1 MCLLLLAVM
10 SVVPIISV
18 LITSLLRKPV
28 QHATAELV
36 RMSTKL
42 ATASLQRFSRRPS
55 DVYTAPSVSV
65 HSDSLWRKSTSFW
78 TASESSRSGLPRS
91 SVPRANR
98 PLHSVSAPFAWATHA
113 TEVSREGDSFAT
125 PHGRRHGDA
134 A

>member
-1 MCLLLLAVM
+1 M

-36 RMSTKL
+36 RMSTNL

-55 DVYTAPSVSV
+55 DVFTAPSVSV

-78 TASESSRSGLPRS
+78 TANEASREALPRS
-91 SVPRANR
+91 SLPRASR
-98 PLHSVSAPFAWATHA
+98 PLHSVSAPFEWAART
-113 TEVSREGDSFAT
+113 TESTREGD
-125 PHGRRHGDA
+125 R
-134 A
+134 